1 MEIILA
7 STSPYRRRLL
17 ERLHLKFRSISP
29 EIDETPLL
37 HEKPAA
43 MAQRLARQKA
53 RSVAEHHPD
62 AMVIGSDQV
71 ASINGSIIGKPGNFD
86 RAKAQLQSFSGREVQ
101 FYTAVNLVCLN
112 RNLERFH
119 VEPFNVRFRSLN
131 NRQIEDYLRRDQPYD
146 CAGSFKV
153 EGLGIVLF
161 EGMAGNDP
169 TSLEGLPLIRLTDL
183 LTDAG
188 IDILGTS
195 KLLPISDE

>member
-43 MAQRLARQKA
+43 MTQRLARQKA